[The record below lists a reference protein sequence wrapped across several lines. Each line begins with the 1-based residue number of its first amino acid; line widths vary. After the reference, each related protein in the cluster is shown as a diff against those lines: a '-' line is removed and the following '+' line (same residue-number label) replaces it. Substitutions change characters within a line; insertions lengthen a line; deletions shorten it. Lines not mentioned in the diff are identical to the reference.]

1 MGFIKLKKLIA
12 TGPNAE
18 PSEIKFGNKLT
29 IIAGPSDTGKSC
41 IYKCVDYVLGAIND
55 DDHAPFDESDGFDTI
70 TLIIGTQYGDIT
82 LTRVQGTTKTT
93 VSCDNPEIESGEY
106 VLKEGKKNN
115 KTIDKLMLKIL
126 GLKDDLKVPSNVD
139 GDPESFSWR
148 MIKKTF
154 LIDENRADKPIS
166 ILRQPHGETSYIAA
180 LIYFLTGNTLDEYLK
195 KDEPD
200 EIKTAKRNAVIAY
213 ISEHRMAMSKKK
225 EVLEEKIK
233 QSGIDIT
240 SLETIIQELNESLI
254 KLNDEIE
261 RLIAENTT
269 TSFNL
274 MTLQKKQQKNELIFS
289 KYEELKSDYQK
300 EINRLTFIVN
310 NEVSIGHKTAK
321 SICPYCDHEMTPKN
335 PTSYIEAAKVELR
348 NVVNNLN
355 ELDETSAMLKDTLDD
370 DGDLIA
376 VYKETIE
383 ANKTKINDVLAPKR
397 TELAKKIQSY
407 EEYIRLKSAID
418 ELGATDG
425 DLEEDLKKY
434 QKGNDVPKLKFEAKK
449 LLFSVIGQYI
459 IDNGVQ
465 IFTEVKYPSINT
477 IDFTENKLDLKVN
490 NKNKIR
496 RGKGYRAFTN
506 SMLILLLRKFIEE
519 KSAHKGCF
527 WFLDSP
533 LKGLS
538 VPEDKD
544 DDSDNVRKGFF
555 DYLIN
560 LETADQIVV
569 IENTKYSELPELEI
583 NDDVV
588 IYKFTQ
594 KENNGRYGFLKNVR
608 KA

>member
-1 MGFIKLKKLIA
+1 
-12 TGPNAE
+12 
-18 PSEIKFGNKLT
+18 
-29 IIAGPSDTGKSC
+29 
-41 IYKCVDYVLGAIND
+41 
-55 DDHAPFDESDGFDTI
+55 
-70 TLIIGTQYGDIT
+70 
-82 LTRVQGTTKTT
+82 
-93 VSCDNPEIESGEY
+93 
-106 VLKEGKKNN
+106 
-115 KTIDKLMLKIL
+115 
-126 GLKDDLKVPSNVD
+126 
-139 GDPESFSWR
+139 
-148 MIKKTF
+148 
-154 LIDENRADKPIS
+154 
-166 ILRQPHGETSYIAA
+166 
-180 LIYFLTGNTLDEYLK
+180 
-195 KDEPD
+195 
-200 EIKTAKRNAVIAY
+200 
-213 ISEHRMAMSKKK
+213 
-225 EVLEEKIK
+225 
-233 QSGIDIT
+233 
-240 SLETIIQELNESLI
+240 
-254 KLNDEIE
+254 
-261 RLIAENTT
+261 
-269 TSFNL
+269 
-274 MTLQKKQQKNELIFS
+274 
-289 KYEELKSDYQK
+289 
-300 EINRLTFIVN
+300 
-310 NEVSIGHKTAK
+310 
-321 SICPYCDHEMTPKN
+321 
-335 PTSYIEAAKVELR
+335 
-348 NVVNNLN
+348 
-355 ELDETSAMLKDTLDD
+355 MLKDTLED
-370 DGDLIA
+370 DGDLIT

-383 ANKTKINDVLAPKR
+383 ANKAKINDVLAPKR

-465 IFTEVKYPSINT
+465 IFTDVNYPNINT
-477 IDFTENKLDLKVN
+477 VDFTENKLDLKVN

-496 RGKGYRAFTN
+496 RGKGYKAFTN
-506 SMLILLLRKFIEE
+506 SMLILLLRKYIEE
-519 KSAHKGCF
+519 KSVNKGCF

-594 KENNGRYGFLKNVR
+594 KENKGRYGFLKNVR

>member
-1 MGFIKLKKLIA
+1 
-12 TGPNAE
+12 
-18 PSEIKFGNKLT
+18 
-29 IIAGPSDTGKSC
+29 
-41 IYKCVDYVLGAIND
+41 
-55 DDHAPFDESDGFDTI
+55 
-70 TLIIGTQYGDIT
+70 
-82 LTRVQGTTKTT
+82 
-93 VSCDNPEIESGEY
+93 
-106 VLKEGKKNN
+106 
-115 KTIDKLMLKIL
+115 
-126 GLKDDLKVPSNVD
+126 
-139 GDPESFSWR
+139 
-148 MIKKTF
+148 
-154 LIDENRADKPIS
+154 
-166 ILRQPHGETSYIAA
+166 
-180 LIYFLTGNTLDEYLK
+180 
-195 KDEPD
+195 
-200 EIKTAKRNAVIAY
+200 
-213 ISEHRMAMSKKK
+213 
-225 EVLEEKIK
+225 
-233 QSGIDIT
+233 
-240 SLETIIQELNESLI
+240 
-254 KLNDEIE
+254 
-261 RLIAENTT
+261 
-269 TSFNL
+269 
-274 MTLQKKQQKNELIFS
+274 
-289 KYEELKSDYQK
+289 
-300 EINRLTFIVN
+300 
-310 NEVSIGHKTAK
+310 
-321 SICPYCDHEMTPKN
+321 MTPKN

-465 IFTEVKYPSINT
+465 IFTDVKYPSINT

-506 SMLILLLRKFIEE
+506 SMLILLLRKYIEE
-519 KSAHKGCF
+519 KSSNKGCF